1 MIHKSN
7 EVINSNGVKVR
18 KSSNDCFRLVG
29 STILKGDPNSTTISK
44 KPVVE
49 LDKSLLE
56 KECSMQELKDTLLTK
71 VLNGEFTEEEI
82 LILYESTFSYDNNYN
97 YTVGQF
103 FVYNST
109 LYEVI
114 KDHTSDIS
122 IAPSEREDL
131 YTKVIALDDV
141 LSM

>member
-56 KECSMQELKDTLLTK
+56 KECSMQELKEILLPK
-71 VLNGEFTEEEI
+71 VLNGDFTEDEI
-82 LILYESTFSYDNNYN
+82 LILYESTFSYDSNYD

-103 FVYNST
+103 FVYDFA

-114 KDHTSDIS
+114 KDHTSDKNIV
-122 IAPSEREDL
+122 PSERNDL
-131 YTKVIALDDV
+131 YTRIIALDDI
-141 LSM
+141 LSS